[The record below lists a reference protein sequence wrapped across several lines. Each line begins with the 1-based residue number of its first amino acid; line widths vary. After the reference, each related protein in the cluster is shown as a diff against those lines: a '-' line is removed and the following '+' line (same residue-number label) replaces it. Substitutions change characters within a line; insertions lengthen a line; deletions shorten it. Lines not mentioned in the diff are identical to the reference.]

1 VRLIPIADVTVAPG
15 QVTWKSVRAVPF
27 VLEVACALLS
37 DQYHLCYCSSLRSMN
52 GSDVSLS
59 DWSV

>member
-15 QVTWKSVRAVPF
+15 QVKWKSVRAVAF
-27 VLEVACALLS
+27 VLDLACVLLS
-37 DQYHLCYCSSLRSMN
+37 DQYHLCYFSSFRLMN
-52 GSDVSLS
+52 GNDVLFF